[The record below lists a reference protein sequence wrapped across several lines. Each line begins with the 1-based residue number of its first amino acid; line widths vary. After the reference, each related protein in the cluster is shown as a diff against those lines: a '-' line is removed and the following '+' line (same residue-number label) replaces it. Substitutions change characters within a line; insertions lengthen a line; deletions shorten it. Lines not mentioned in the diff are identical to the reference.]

1 MDQWPSFTFSKASP
15 MSSPVEEFV
24 DAYLN
29 LESIVSFD
37 LCSIVL
43 PKFLVLAEPASR
55 LLLTSTIRYCK
66 LHQRAAVHGL
76 LLPLVLQREGINN
89 LICDVITRIVK
100 ECLYP
105 ADVSAFCRTLLCGGE
120 EERRFILL
128 PCHESLVSNE
138 LGNGRKIFQIF
149 KIWEFRAIFA
159 VSQGWSLRQLDV
171 YNAFLQDTIFEEVY
185 MVQPPE
191 FVDHDH
197 YHHDDFT
204 SISSYIVYLGP
215 NPTSWSSKKQRIV
228 ACFYTE
234 AEYRSIATTAIEL
247 QWICSLLTEL
257 RITIPNQPVVQCG
270 LLCVS
275 HVSSSDQLVDV
286 LTKPLPRHQFTIVT
300 AKIGLTP
307 PPSILWG
314 HDKKS

>member
-100 ECLYP
+100 ECLHP

-138 LGNGRKIFQIF
+138 LFC
-149 KIWEFRAIFA
+149 

-197 YHHDDFT
+197 YHH
-204 SISSYIVYLGP
+204 
-215 NPTSWSSKKQRIV
+215 
-228 ACFYTE
+228 
-234 AEYRSIATTAIEL
+234 
-247 QWICSLLTEL
+247 
-257 RITIPNQPVVQCG
+257 VQCG